1 MEQDSYLGLV
11 RDRTGLSY
19 DMLKRELVEGAQPAH
34 TDGQSGLD
42 SSFGKSTDLLDFL
55 SAEDRAAYFVLASR
69 LFRKDYA
76 EGVSLPATDN
86 PFFRLVSDYLEAC
99 RQEGKAPVF
108 GELYA
113 VEGIDNFSREL
124 QKLHSVQFTDTDAD
138 AKYFA
143 DCLTELNKTR
153 LKTQIKAL
161 NDAYE
166 TETDAQKKLAIAVEL
181 SALTRKNSDKN

>member
-1 MEQDSYLGLV
+1 M
-11 RDRTGLSY
+11 
-19 DMLKRELVEGAQPAH
+19 
-34 TDGQSGLD
+34 
-42 SSFGKSTDLLDFL
+42 
-55 SAEDRAAYFVLASR
+55 
-69 LFRKDYA
+69 
-76 EGVSLPATDN
+76 
-86 PFFRLVSDYLEAC
+86 
-99 RQEGKAPVF
+99 
-108 GELYA
+108 YA